1 MSLRPPTPQST
12 SLSTST
18 LSWITGPSAPSRIL
32 QGPSGGSLWS
42 GRIFHWG
49 LSLLFIT
56 HDPAVRGSEG
66 SLRLR
71 WGKGGGAALGDSVS
85 TGAPQSP
92 HPQPSVGHPDPDC
105 PQPGHHPRPH
115 IPAWLPDPPPPNSP
129 ARYSLGGTREPQGA
143 GPGGTI
149 ATTSPESQ
157 QIAWCAQTCHF
168 PCSPGPRQLYGE
180 KSALFSFFS
189 QRKK

>member
-49 LSLLFIT
+49 LSLLFT
-56 HDPAVRGSEG
+56 HDPAVRGREG

-71 WGKGGGAALGDSVS
+71 RGKGGGAALGDSVS

-92 HPQPSVGHPDPDC
+92 HPQPSVGHHDPDC

-115 IPAWLPDPPPPNSP
+115 IPAWLPDPPPPAPLPSP
-129 ARYSLGGTREPQGA
+129 LQFGRDAGA
-143 GPGGTI
+143 AGRR
-149 ATTSPESQ
+149 
-157 QIAWCAQTCHF
+157 
-168 PCSPGPRQLYGE
+168 PRRDYRNHQP
-180 KSALFSFFS
+180 
-189 QRKK
+189 

>member
-1 MSLRPPTPQST
+1 MSLRPPTPLST

-18 LSWITGPSAPSRIL
+18 LSWMTGPSAPSRNL

-42 GRIFHWG
+42 GRIFHRG
-49 LSLLFIT
+49 LPLLFIT
-56 HDPAVRGSEG
+56 HDPAVRGSAG

-71 WGKGGGAALGDSVS
+71 RGKGGGAALGDSVP

-105 PQPGHHPRPH
+105 PQPGRHPRPR
-115 IPAWLPDPPPPNSP
+115 IPAWLPDPSPPPP
-129 ARYSLGGTREPQGA
+129 HPLQVGREAEAAA

-149 ATTSPESQ
+149 APPALKASKLPGALKPAISRALRCPDNYVERNQ
-157 QIAWCAQTCHF
+157 PCF
-168 PCSPGPRQLYGE
+168 P
-180 KSALFSFFS
+180 FSS